1 MATRRLWAAAL
12 ALQSVTAFKDT
23 SPFFFF
29 STSTIT
35 STHLQNT
42 QLASSSSLSS
52 QIYHFLSLCPAATYI
67 IVSQPG
73 VSATDYSPRL
83 SAPHLRH
90 LLNRTEKTGPVT
102 VTVPEVV
109 GNIDAHR
116 ITRYL
121 EDQCSAEILKADAA
135 TGTIPNDG
143 NYPRIVRVEF
153 STLPSQQSDRVI
165 QLGENDAFFHAV
177 ISELG
182 GRDFVVVF
190 TTTPPEDIAPIAPD
204 QYEMEDSYNIL
215 HTDLKRDVGSHA
227 SSNGTNLPLF
237 ETYQF
242 LSPAIFMGLMVSFLL
257 FMILYVG
264 ITAVASLQV
273 SYFAFSKEMG
283 PSGQKKAQ

>member
-12 ALQSVTAFKDT
+12 ALQSVAAFKDT
-23 SPFFFF
+23 SPFFLF
-29 STSTIT
+29 STSQIT
-35 STHLQNT
+35 STHLENA

-52 QIYHFLSLCPAATYI
+52 QIHNFLSSCPTETYI

-73 VSATDYSPRL
+73 VSATDYSPRF

-90 LLNRTEKTGPVT
+90 LLNKTEKTGPST
-102 VTVPEVV
+102 VTIPEVA
-109 GNIDAHR
+109 GDIDAHA

-121 EDQCSAEILKADAA
+121 EDQCAAEILKADAA

-153 STLPSQQSDRVI
+153 SALPSQQSDRVI
-165 QLGENDAFFHAV
+165 QLSENDAFLHAV

-182 GRDFVVVF
+182 GKEFSVIF
-190 TTTPPEDIAPIAPD
+190 TTTPPEDTAPIVPD
-204 QYEMEDSYNIL
+204 QYEMDDSYNVL
-215 HTDLKRDVGSHA
+215 HTDLKRDVQSRA
-227 SSNGTNLPLF
+227 SSNGTSLPLF

-242 LSPAIFMGLMVSFLL
+242 LSPAIFMGLMVFFLL
-257 FMILYVG
+257 FMVLYVG

>member
-1 MATRRLWAAAL
+1 MAIRRLWAAAL
-12 ALQSVTAFKDT
+12 ALQSAAAFKDT

-29 STSTIT
+29 STSQIT
-35 STHLQNT
+35 STHLENA

-52 QIYHFLSLCPAATYI
+52 QIYEFLSKCPTETYI

-90 LLNRTEKTGPVT
+90 LLNRTEKTVSAT
-102 VTVPEVV
+102 VTIPEVA
-109 GNIDAHR
+109 GDIDAHA

-121 EDQCSAEILKADAA
+121 EDHCAAEILKADAA

-153 STLPSQQSDRVI
+153 SALPSQQSDRIV
-165 QLGENDAFFHAV
+165 QLGENDAFLHAV

-182 GRDFVVVF
+182 GKEFSVIF
-190 TTTPPEDIAPIAPD
+190 TTTPPQDVTPIVPD
-204 QYEMEDSYNIL
+204 QYEMEESYNSL
-215 HTDLKRDVGSHA
+215 HTDLKRDVKSHA
-227 SSNGTNLPLF
+227 GNGTSLPLF
-237 ETYQF
+237 DTYQF

-273 SYFAFSKEMG
+273 SYYAFSKEMG